1 MRGSLRMLRIVV
13 EVGGT
18 SETAQGLKEKLALVF
33 ERYGDVKIVEIQEI
47 EPEQMRLDLTE

>member
-18 SETAQGLKEKLALVF
+18 SEIAQGLKEKLALDF
-33 ERYGDVKIVEIQEI
+33 ERYGNVRE
-47 EPEQMRLDLTE
+47 RTG